1 MLNRRQSYFA
11 TLFALVVLYD
21 WPYVELGCDLIT
33 ESLYCQT
40 IFFNQYSVARLAYP
54 KTMMMV
60 NKFYIPTQPNSTCQV
75 QCLLKNGPKS
85 ILKLP
90 QIPAP
95 DFVFC
100 HFEAFEKID
109 KLLKKKTK
117 RVCYQGQCLTLQQI
131 AEILG
136 IPIPTPL
143 PLPTAIPIPT
153 PIPLP
158 TPIPIPTAIP
168 LPGGGGYWW
177 ED

>member
-1 MLNRRQSYFA
+1 MFYFI
-11 TLFALVVLYD
+11 
-21 WPYVELGCDLIT
+21 LI
-33 ESLYCQT
+33 Q
-40 IFFNQYSVARLAYP
+40 
-54 KTMMMV
+54 
-60 NKFYIPTQPNSTCQV
+60 IPTQPNSTCQV